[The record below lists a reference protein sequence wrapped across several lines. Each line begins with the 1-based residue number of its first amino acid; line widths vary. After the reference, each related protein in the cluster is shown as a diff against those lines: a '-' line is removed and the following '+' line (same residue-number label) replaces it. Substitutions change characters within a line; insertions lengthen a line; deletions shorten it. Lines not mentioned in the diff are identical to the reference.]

1 MAEDEAGGML
11 SEDDLVSAV
20 KAGVISD
27 DTLAALRAHVARR
40 HATSAADDEQFRLV
54 TGFNDIFVVI
64 ACLLLLASIRW
75 ITATLGAPAIGGL
88 AMSVLAW
95 LLAEF
100 FVRRRHMALPA
111 LVLLLA
117 FVFGIF
123 MAVPALMGQ
132 SNASFGVASAVT
144 AVATL
149 LHWWRFQ
156 VPITVAAGT
165 AAVLTGLI
173 VAIVL
178 TLPAAASWIP
188 ALMFVAGLVVFGL
201 AMRWD
206 SADTQRLTRRADIA
220 FWLHLLAAP
229 LLVHPVF
236 TALGVSSGQ
245 TQVVQT
251 VVVVLL
257 YVFIALVSLAIDRR
271 ALMVSALAYV
281 LYTFSALLKEFGVV
295 SLGFAVTA
303 LAIGSALLLL
313 SAFWHRSRGFVLRLL
328 PPALRQRLPASR

>member
-1 MAEDEAGGML
+1 MY
-11 SEDDLVSAV
+11 SEDDLASAIE
-20 KAGVISD
+20 AGVISAE
-27 DTLAALRAHVARR
+27 TAAAFRAHAAQRNVEA
-40 HATSAADDEQFRLV
+40 AADDEQFRLV

-64 ACLLLLASIRW
+64 ACVLLLASVKW
-75 ITATLGAPAIGGL
+75 ITATIGMPALGGL

-100 FVRRRHMALPA
+100 FVRKRHMALPA
-111 LVLLLA
+111 IVLLLA

-123 MAVPALMGQ
+123 IAVPAVLGQ
-132 SNASFGVASAVT
+132 NNMSFGVASAVT

-165 AAVLTGLI
+165 AAVATGM
-173 VAIVL
+173 VV
-178 TLPAAASWIP
+178 
-188 ALMFVAGLVVFGL
+188 ALMLTVPGAERLLPLLLFVAGIAVFAL

-206 SADTQRLTRRADIA
+206 AADTRRLTRRSDVA

-236 TALGVSSGQ
+236 TALGVASGH
-245 TQVVQT
+245 TQLVQAVAVVA
-251 VVVVLL
+251 L

-281 LYTFSALLKEFGVV
+281 LYTFSALLKEYGVV

-313 SAFWHRSRGFVLRLL
+313 SAFWHRSRAFVLR
-328 PPALRQRLPASR
+328 RLPLGMQARLPVSRPTGRG